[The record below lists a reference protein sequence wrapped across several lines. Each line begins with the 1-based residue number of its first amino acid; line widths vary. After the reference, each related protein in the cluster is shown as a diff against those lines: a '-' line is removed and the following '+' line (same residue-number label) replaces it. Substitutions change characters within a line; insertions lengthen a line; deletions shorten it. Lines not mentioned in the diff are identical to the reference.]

1 MTHGDAPTSGRR
13 TDPLLTPLK
22 IRGLELRNRIM
33 STSHACGLQVDGY
46 PQDAYQAYHEE
57 KARGGIALSM
67 FGGSSNVAP
76 DSPNIFNQLNVGVD
90 GIIPHLQKFSE
101 RMHAQG
107 AALMCQIT
115 HLGRRAQP
123 YDQDWLPA
131 IGPSPLRETL
141 HRAIPREMDRHD
153 IDRVVAAYAAA
164 AKRCEEGGLDGIE
177 TLTGGHLIGQFLSPK
192 TNLRTDGFGGSLEN
206 RMRFALM
213 VHEAMREATSS
224 NFIIGIRWVID
235 EGLDGKLTPEESL
248 EAARRL
254 QETGTV
260 DFFNAI
266 YGSMDTL
273 RALTN
278 ENMPGM
284 GTPIAPWVK
293 AVGRFKREVNLPVFH
308 AARISDLAS
317 ARHAVSEGHIDM
329 AGMTRAQIADPH
341 LVAKLAA
348 GEEERVRPCVGAQ
361 HCQSQYRP
369 KCLHNA
375 VTGRETLLP
384 HNVEPATKK
393 RRAVVVGAGPGGL
406 EAARVLALRGHD
418 VSVHEAAP
426 RAGGQ
431 LVLASEGWRRDITGI
446 IDWRLAELERF
457 GVDVRYND
465 FMDLEA
471 VTALDPDLVIL
482 ATGGLPQT
490 DFGGNDD
497 LIVSAWDIIGRQT
510 QPAAKVLVWDG
521 TGRHPA
527 PMAARIAAEAG
538 AAVTFAT
545 IDGGLAQD
553 LTYAETTRWKTEFA
567 RLSLEPKIDQR
578 LISVDR
584 KDNRLA
590 VTLFNELTRGEVHHL
605 VDQVIVDMGTIPDNS
620 MFEELRGKASND
632 GVTDI
637 DALLARHKQPRK
649 GPGFELHRIGDALAS
664 RNVHAAIYDA
674 FRLCHVA

>member
-1 MTHGDAPTSGRR
+1 MAHGDTPASVRR

-46 PQDAYQAYHEE
+46 PQEAYQAYHEE

-90 GIIPHLQKFSE
+90 GIIPHLQRFSE

-141 HRAIPREMDRHD
+141 HRAIPREMDRYD

-164 AKRCEEGGLDGIE
+164 ARRCEEGGLDGIE
-177 TLTGGHLIGQFLSPK
+177 TLSGGHMIGQFLSPK

-206 RMRFALM
+206 RLRFALM

-224 NFIIGIRWVID
+224 RFIIGIRWVID
-235 EGLDGKLTPEESL
+235 EGPDGELTPEESL

-254 QETGTV
+254 QEAGTV

-273 RALTN
+273 RALTV

-284 GTPIAPWVK
+284 GTPIAPWVET
-293 AVGRFKREVNLPVFH
+293 VGRFKREVNLPVFH

-317 ARHAVSEGHIDM
+317 ARHAVGEGHVDM

-348 GEEERVRPCVGAQ
+348 GEEERIRPCVGAQ

-375 VTGRETLLP
+375 VTGRETFLP
-384 HNVEPATKK
+384 HKVEPAHER

-418 VSVHEAAP
+418 VSVHEAATH
-426 RAGGQ
+426 AGGQ
-431 LVLASEGWRRDITGI
+431 VVLASVGWRRDLSGI
-446 IDWRLAELERF
+446 IDWRLAELDRF
-457 GVDVRYND
+457 GVEVRYND
-465 FMDLEA
+465 FMDEQSVIA
-471 VTALDPDLVIL
+471 HNPDLVIL

-490 DFGGNDD
+490 GFGSGAEHA
-497 LIVSAWDIIGRQT
+497 VSAWDIIGRQT
-510 QPAAKVLVWDG
+510 QPAEKVLVWDG

-527 PMAARIAAEAG
+527 PMAAQIAAQAG
-538 AAVTFAT
+538 ADVTFAT

-567 RLSLEPKIDQR
+567 RLGIEPKIDQR
-578 LISVDR
+578 LLSVER

-590 VTLFNELTRGEVHHL
+590 VTLLNELTRNEVRHL
-605 VDQVIVDMGTIPDNS
+605 VDQVIVDMGTLPDNA
-620 MFEELRGKASND
+620 MFEELRGKASNA

-637 DALLARHKQPRK
+637 DALIAGRSQPRT
-649 GPGFELHRIGDALAS
+649 GAGFELHRIGDALAS

-674 FRLCHVA
+674 YRLCHVA